1 MRLLLILTVLTGSL
15 IYGIGTFIDSVA
27 ADVAAQVATAQAASQ

>member
-1 MRLLLILTVLTGSL
+1 MKLLIALTIVTGTL

-27 ADVAAQVATAQAASQ
+27 ADVAAATAIHQIR